1 MNNITEQQLQEMQ
14 DAKKAFESAIKAYQS
29 VLNGIKSRPTKKTNI
44 KYTNYF
50 DYFGFTKKELE
61 FINFLIIEK
70 LRNATN
76 EEKKLIIPLNNKV
89 IQKINSKPSCQKC
102 GSEDVIL
109 IGTRKNKKNYVQ
121 KFACRNCKTKFS
133 FGKKRSNLM
142 IAAEI
147 IKLNKQGF
155 GSRTILKKLGNT
167 DIENHSTIS
176 RFLKEV
182 RQ

>member
-1 MNNITEQQLQEMQ
+1 
-14 DAKKAFESAIKAYQS
+14 
-29 VLNGIKSRPTKKTNI
+29 
-44 KYTNYF
+44 
-50 DYFGFTKKELE
+50 
-61 FINFLIIEK
+61 
-70 LRNATN
+70 
-76 EEKKLIIPLNNKV
+76 
-89 IQKINSKPSCQKC
+89 
-102 GSEDVIL
+102 
-109 IGTRKNKKNYVQ
+109 
-121 KFACRNCKTKFS
+121 
-133 FGKKRSNLM
+133 M